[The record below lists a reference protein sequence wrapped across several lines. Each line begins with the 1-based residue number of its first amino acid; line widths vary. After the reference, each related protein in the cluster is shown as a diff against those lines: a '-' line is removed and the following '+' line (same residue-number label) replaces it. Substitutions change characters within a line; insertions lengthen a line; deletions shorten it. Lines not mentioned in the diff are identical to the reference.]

1 MLHRACQTGWGAAAI
16 FEPLLG
22 AKKAPE
28 PRGNVLLLKRSVS
41 GVIVGALATVL
52 SVSPFAARADVA
64 VIRDAETEQLLR
76 DYVTPIFHAAG
87 INTGAARIILIGD
100 KSFNAFVA
108 DGQKIFVN
116 VGALMDAKTPNE
128 IIGVLAHESGHIAGG
143 HLARGRQELA
153 RAQIMSVAGMLVG
166 AAGAVATGVSARRNN
181 GPVGTDSA
189 GMAGMIMG
197 PQELVRRNL
206 LAYQRTEEQAADRA
220 AVRFLDATHQSSKGL
235 LTTLERFS
243 NDALFQTTQ
252 VDPYLQSHPLPAE
265 RISNLQQL
273 AKASPYCDAKD
284 SPALQARHD
293 LMRAKLVGFL
303 GDMNEI
309 ARRYPL
315 RETSLP
321 ARYARAIS
329 AYRFG
334 RLQES
339 LGQIEGLIAAEP
351 NNPYFWELKGQVLLE
366 SGRAAEALAP
376 LRKATAMAPGAVPI
390 KVLYGHALVATDT
403 PTNTAEAIG
412 VLANATQR
420 DNESAEGF
428 EYLSMAYHRKGET
441 PKAQLAAAQSLFVA
455 GKYVEARTQASRA
468 QAQFKDGT
476 PGWLK
481 ADDILN
487 YRPPKSDGIF
497 D

>member
-1 MLHRACQTGWGAAAI
+1 M
-16 FEPLLG
+16 
-22 AKKAPE
+22 
-28 PRGNVLLLKRSVS
+28 
-41 GVIVGALATVL
+41 
-52 SVSPFAARADVA
+52 
-64 VIRDAETEQLLR
+64 
-76 DYVTPIFHAAG
+76 
-87 INTGAARIILIGD
+87 
-100 KSFNAFVA
+100 
-108 DGQKIFVN
+108 
-116 VGALMDAKTPNE
+116 
-128 IIGVLAHESGHIAGG
+128 
-143 HLARGRQELA
+143 
-153 RAQIMSVAGMLVG
+153 
-166 AAGAVATGVSARRNN
+166 
-181 GPVGTDSA
+181 
-189 GMAGMIMG
+189 
-197 PQELVRRNL
+197 
-206 LAYQRTEEQAADRA
+206 
-220 AVRFLDATHQSSKGL
+220 
-235 LTTLERFS
+235 
-243 NDALFQTTQ
+243 
-252 VDPYLQSHPLPAE
+252 QSHPLPAE

-273 AKASPYCDAKD
+273 AKASPYYDAKD

-403 PTNTAEAIG
+403 PPNTAEAIG

-420 DNESAEGF
+420 DKDSAEGF
-428 EYLSMAYHRKGET
+428 EYGWDRREPRGAVAARFAAACM
-441 PKAQLAAAQSLFVA
+441 LAAAQSLFVA

-468 QAQFKDGT
+468 QAQFKEGS

>member
-1 MLHRACQTGWGAAAI
+1 MKRFCSQFVASALAAA
-16 FEPLLG
+16 LSLASASAHAG
-22 AKKAPE
+22 
-28 PRGNVLLLKRSVS
+28 VS
-41 GVIVGALATVL
+41 I
-52 SVSPFAARADVA
+52 
-64 VIRDAETEQLLR
+64 IRDAETEQLLR

-87 INTGAARIILIGD
+87 INTGAARIILVGD

-108 DGQKIFVN
+108 DGQKIYIN
-116 VGALMDAKTPNE
+116 VGALMEAKTPNE

-143 HLARGRQELA
+143 HLVRGRQELA
-153 RAQIMSVAGMLVG
+153 KAQIMSVAGMLVG
-166 AAGAVATGVSARRNN
+166 AAGAVATGVGARRVN
-181 GPVGTDSA
+181 GPVGTDSG
-189 GMAGMIMG
+189 GMMGMIMG
-197 PQELVRRNL
+197 PQELVRRSL

-235 LTTLERFS
+235 LATLERFS
-243 NDALFQTTQ
+243 NDALFQTSQ
-252 VDPYLQSHPLPAE
+252 LDPYLLSHPLPTE

-273 AKASPYCDAKD
+273 AKASPYYEAKD
-284 SPALQARHD
+284 PPALQARHD

-303 GDMNEI
+303 GDMSEI

-315 RETSLP
+315 RDNSLP

-329 AYRFG
+329 DYRFG

-339 LGQIEGLIAAEP
+339 LTQIDGLISAEP
-351 NNPYFWELKGQVLLE
+351 NNAYFWELKGQVLLE
-366 SGRAAEALAP
+366 SGRAAEALGP
-376 LRKATAMAPGAVPI
+376 LRKATSMVPNAVPM
-390 KVLYGHALVATDT
+390 KVLYGHALVATDK
-403 PTNTAEAIG
+403 PPNTAEAIT

-420 DNESAEGF
+420 DQDSAEAF
-428 EYLSMAYHRKGET
+428 EYLSMAYHRKGDT
-441 PKAQLAAAQSLFVA
+441 PKAQLAAAQGLFVS

-468 QAQFKDGT
+468 QAQFKEGS

-487 YRPPKSDGIF
+487 YRPPKSDSIF

>member
-1 MLHRACQTGWGAAAI
+1 LSFDALCFR
-16 FEPLLG
+16 
-22 AKKAPE
+22 
-28 PRGNVLLLKRSVS
+28 RS
-41 GVIVGALATVL
+41 GRALASVL
-52 SVSPFAARADVA
+52 SLTCAPARAEVSI
-64 VIRDAETEQLLR
+64 IRDAETEQLLR

-87 INTGAARIILIGD
+87 INTGAARIILVGD

-108 DGQKIFVN
+108 DGQKIFIN

-153 RAQIMSVAGMLVG
+153 KAQIMSVAGMLAS
-166 AAGAVATGVSARRNN
+166 AAGAVATGMAARRNN
-181 GPVGTDSA
+181 GVLGTDSA
-189 GMAGMIMG
+189 GMAGIMYG
-197 PQELVRRNL
+197 PQELIRRSL

-220 AVRFLDATHQSSKGL
+220 AVRFLDTTHQSSKGL

-243 NDALFQTTQ
+243 NDALFQSSQ
-252 VDPYLQSHPLPAE
+252 VDPYLQSHPLPTE

-273 AKASPYCDAKD
+273 ARASPNYETKDA
-284 SPALQARHD
+284 PALQERHD
-293 LMRAKLVGFL
+293 LMRAKLTGFL
-303 GDMNEI
+303 GDMGEI
-309 ARRYPL
+309 ARRYPA
-315 RETSLP
+315 RDASLP

-334 RLQES
+334 RLPES
-339 LGQIEGLIAAEP
+339 LRQIEGLVAAEP
-351 NNPYFWELKGQVLLE
+351 NNPFFWELKGQVLLE

-376 LRKATAMAPGAVPI
+376 LRKATTMAPGAVPI

-403 PTNTAEAIG
+403 PTNTAEAVG

-420 DNESAEGF
+420 DQDSAEGF
-428 EYLSMAYHRKGET
+428 QYLSMAYHRKGET
-441 PKAQLAAAQSLFVA
+441 PKAQLAAAQGLFIT
-455 GKYVEARTQASRA
+455 GNYVEARTQASRA
-468 QAQFKDGT
+468 QAQFKEGS

-487 YRPPKSDGIF
+487 YRPPKTDGIF

>member
-1 MLHRACQTGWGAAAI
+1 VIQVHSIKRLPSDFIAAV
-16 FEPLLG
+16 LTVS
-22 AKKAPE
+22 
-28 PRGNVLLLKRSVS
+28 VLLTAAPAQAGVS
-41 GVIVGALATVL
+41 I
-52 SVSPFAARADVA
+52 
-64 VIRDAETEQLLR
+64 IRDAETEQLLR

-108 DGQKIFVN
+108 DGQKIFIN

-128 IIGVLAHESGHIAGG
+128 VIGVLAHESGHIAGG
-143 HLARGRQELA
+143 HLVRGRQELA
-153 RAQIMSVAGMLVG
+153 KAQIMSVAGMLVG
-166 AAGAVATGVSARRNN
+166 AAGAVATGVSARHNN
-181 GPVGTDSA
+181 GPLGTDSA
-189 GMAGMIMG
+189 GMAGIMLG
-197 PQELVRRNL
+197 PQELVRRSM

-252 VDPYLQSHPLPAE
+252 IDPYLQTHPLPAE

-273 AKASPYCDAKD
+273 AKASPYYDSKD
-284 SPALQARHD
+284 SPGLQARHD

-303 GDMNEI
+303 GDVSEI

-315 RETSLP
+315 RDTSLP
-321 ARYARAIS
+321 ARYARGIS

-339 LGQIEGLIAAEP
+339 LGQIDGLIAAEP

-366 SGRAAEALAP
+366 SGRPADALAP
-376 LRKATAMAPGAVPI
+376 LRKATGMAPSAVPM

-403 PTNTAEAIG
+403 PASTAEAIG
-412 VLANATQR
+412 ILANATQR
-420 DNESAEGF
+420 DQDSADAF
-428 EYLSMAYHRKGET
+428 EYLSMAYHRKGNT
-441 PKAQLAAAQSLFVA
+441 PKAQLAAAQGLFVS

-468 QAQFKDGT
+468 QAQFKEGS

-487 YRPPKSDGIF
+487 YRPPPTGGIF

>member
-1 MLHRACQTGWGAAAI
+1 MTR
-16 FEPLLG
+16 P
-22 AKKAPE
+22 
-28 PRGNVLLLKRSVS
+28 VS
-41 GVIVGALATVL
+41 GVLAGALAAL
-52 SVSPFAARADVA
+52 SITGSVARADGVS

-87 INTGAARIILIGD
+87 INTGAARIILVGD

-108 DGQKIFVN
+108 DGQKIFIN
-116 VGALMDAKTPNE
+116 VGALMEAKTPNE

-197 PQELVRRNL
+197 PQELVRRHL

-243 NDALFQTTQ
+243 NDALFQTSQ
-252 VDPYLQSHPLPAE
+252 IDPYLLSHPLPTE
-265 RISNLQQL
+265 RISNLQQF
-273 AKASPYCDAKD
+273 AKASPYYDAND

-303 GDMNEI
+303 GDPNEA
-309 ARRYPL
+309 ARRYPT
-315 RETSLP
+315 RDGSLP

-339 LGQIEGLIAAEP
+339 LAQIDGLTTAEP
-351 NNPYFWELKGQVLLE
+351 NSPYFWELKGQVLLE
-366 SGRAAEALAP
+366 SGRANEAIAP
-376 LRKATAMAPGAVPI
+376 LRKATTMAPNAVPI
-390 KVLYGHALVATDT
+390 KVLYGHALVASGT
-403 PTNTAEAIG
+403 PANTAEAIS

-420 DNESAEGF
+420 DQDSAEGF

-441 PKAQLAAAQSLFVA
+441 PKAQLAAAQGLFVS

-468 QAQFKDGT
+468 QAQFKEGS

-487 YRPPKSDGIF
+487 YRPPKTDGIF

>member
-1 MLHRACQTGWGAAAI
+1 MR
-16 FEPLLG
+16 
-22 AKKAPE
+22 
-28 PRGNVLLLKRSVS
+28 LLLPDCSVTRFLR
-41 GVIVGALATVL
+41 GVVAVTFPFALAT
-52 SVSPFAARADVA
+52 SSAPARADVS

-76 DYVTPIFHAAG
+76 DYVTPIFRAAG
-87 INTGAARIILIGD
+87 INTGAARIVLVGD

-116 VGALMDAKTPNE
+116 VGALMEAKTPNE

-153 RAQIMSVAGMLVG
+153 KAQIMSVAGMLVG

-181 GPVGTDSA
+181 GPIGTDSA
-189 GMAGMIMG
+189 GIAGIITG
-197 PQELVRRNL
+197 PQELVRRSL

-235 LTTLERFS
+235 LATLERFS
-243 NDALFQTTQ
+243 NDALFQSSQ
-252 VDPYLQSHPLPAE
+252 LDPYLQSHPLPAE

-273 AKASPYCDAKD
+273 ATASSYYETRDL
-284 SPALQARHD
+284 PALQARHD

-303 GDMNEI
+303 GDVNEA
-309 ARRYPL
+309 ARRYPV
-315 RETSLP
+315 RDTSLP

-339 LGQIEGLIAAEP
+339 LGQIDGLIAAEP
-351 NNPYFWELKGQVLLE
+351 GNPYFWELKGQVLLE

-376 LRKATAMAPGAVPI
+376 LRKATAMAPSAVPI

-403 PTNTAEAIG
+403 PANTAEAIG

-420 DNESAEGF
+420 DQDSAEAF

-468 QAQFKDGT
+468 QAQFRDGS

-487 YRPPKSDGIF
+487 YRPPKTDGIF

>member
-1 MLHRACQTGWGAAAI
+1 LT
-16 FEPLLG
+16 
-22 AKKAPE
+22 
-28 PRGNVLLLKRSVS
+28 RSVS
-41 GVIVGALATVL
+41 GVLAAALAPLL
-52 SVSPFAARADVA
+52 SLTSAQVRAEVSI
-64 VIRDAETEQLLR
+64 IRDAETEQLLR
-76 DYVTPIFHAAG
+76 DYATPIFHAAG
-87 INTGAARIILIGD
+87 INTGAARIILVGD

-108 DGQKIFVN
+108 DGQKIFIN

-153 RAQIMSVAGMLVG
+153 KAQIMSVAGMLAS
-166 AAGAVATGVSARRNN
+166 AAGAVATGMAARRNN
-181 GPVGTDSA
+181 GPLGTDSA
-189 GMAGMIMG
+189 GMAGIMYG
-197 PQELVRRNL
+197 PQELIRRSL

-243 NDALFQTTQ
+243 NDALFQSSQ
-252 VDPYLQSHPLPAE
+252 LDPYLQSHPLPAE

-273 AKASPYCDAKD
+273 AKASPNYETMD

-293 LMRAKLVGFL
+293 LMRAKLTGFL
-303 GDMNEI
+303 GDMGEI
-309 ARRYPL
+309 ARRYPA
-315 RETSLP
+315 RDASLP

-339 LGQIEGLIAAEP
+339 LGQIEGLVAGEP
-351 NNPYFWELKGQVLLE
+351 NNPFFWELKGQVLLE

-390 KVLYGHALVATDT
+390 KVLYGHALVATDS
-403 PTNTAEAIG
+403 PANTAEAVG

-420 DNESAEGF
+420 DQDSAEAF
-428 EYLSMAYHRKGET
+428 QYLSMAYHRKGET
-441 PKAQLAAAQSLFVA
+441 PKAQLAAAQGLFIT
-455 GKYVEARTQASRA
+455 GNYVEARTQASRA
-468 QAQFKDGT
+468 QAQFEEGS

-487 YRPPKSDGIF
+487 YRPPKTDGIF

>member
-1 MLHRACQTGWGAAAI
+1 MECSSHIRAFSAGEKSAELRIA
-16 FEPLLG
+16 
-22 AKKAPE
+22 
-28 PRGNVLLLKRSVS
+28 LLKRTVS
-41 GVIVGALATVL
+41 AVIAGALATIL
-52 SVSPFAARADVA
+52 SMDPFAARADVA

-87 INTGAARIILIGD
+87 INTGAARIILVGD

-116 VGALMDAKTPNE
+116 VGSLMDAKTPNE

-166 AAGAVATGVSARRNN
+166 AAGALATGVSARRNN
-181 GPVGTDSA
+181 GPLGTDSG
-189 GMAGMIMG
+189 GMAGIITG
-197 PQELVRRNL
+197 PQELVRRSL

-243 NDALFQTTQ
+243 NDALFQTSQ
-252 VDPYLQSHPLPAE
+252 IDPYLQSHPLPAE

-273 AKASPYCDAKD
+273 ARASPYYDARD
-284 SPALQARHD
+284 PPALQARHD

-303 GDMNEI
+303 GDMSDI

-315 RETSLP
+315 RDASLP

-366 SGRAAEALAP
+366 SGRAVEALAP
-376 LRKATAMAPGAVPI
+376 LRKATAMSPSAVPI

-403 PTNTAEAIG
+403 PANTAEAIG

-420 DNESAEGF
+420 DQDSAEGF

-468 QAQFKDGT
+468 QAQFKEGS

-487 YRPPKSDGIF
+487 YRPPKSDSIF

>member
-1 MLHRACQTGWGAAAI
+1 MVANEEVRSPRQRPYWSLFCEPKSCPAFSDCPLTRSASGAIAAA
-16 FEPLLG
+16 LASGLTLTC
-22 AKKAPE
+22 AP
-28 PRGNVLLLKRSVS
+28 
-41 GVIVGALATVL
+41 
-52 SVSPFAARADVA
+52 ARAEVSI
-64 VIRDAETEQLLR
+64 IRDAETEQLLR

-108 DGQKIFVN
+108 DGQKIFIN
-116 VGALMDAKTPNE
+116 VGALMEAKTPNE

-181 GPVGTDSA
+181 GPLGTDSA
-189 GMAGMIMG
+189 GMAGIITG
-197 PQELVRRNL
+197 PQELVRRSL

-235 LTTLERFS
+235 LATLERFS
-243 NDALFQTTQ
+243 NDALFQTSQ
-252 VDPYLQSHPLPAE
+252 LDPYLQSHPLPAE

-273 AKASPYCDAKD
+273 AKASLHYEAKD
-284 SPALQARHD
+284 APALQARHD

-303 GDMNEI
+303 GDMSEI
-309 ARRYPL
+309 ARRYPS
-315 RETSLP
+315 RDTSLP

-334 RLQES
+334 RLPES
-339 LGQIEGLIAAEP
+339 LTLIDALIAAEAS
-351 NNPYFWELKGQVLLE
+351 NPYFWELKGQVLLE

-376 LRKATAMAPGAVPI
+376 LRKATAMAPGAVPM

-403 PTNTAEAIG
+403 PANTAEAVGI
-412 VLANATQR
+412 LANATQR
-420 DNESAEGF
+420 DQDSAEAF
-428 EYLSMAYHRKGET
+428 QYLAMAYHRKGET
-441 PKAQLAAAQSLFVA
+441 PKAQLAAAQGLFVS

-468 QAQFKDGT
+468 QAQFKEGS

-487 YRPPKSDGIF
+487 YRPPKTDGIF

>member
-1 MLHRACQTGWGAAAI
+1 
-16 FEPLLG
+16 
-22 AKKAPE
+22 
-28 PRGNVLLLKRSVS
+28 LKRSVS
-41 GVIVGALATVL
+41 GVIAGALVTAL
-52 SVSPFAARADVA
+52 SLNSLPAHAEVSI
-64 VIRDAETEQLLR
+64 IRDAETEQLLR

-166 AAGAVATGVSARRNN
+166 AAATGVSARRNN
-181 GPVGTDSA
+181 GQLGTDSA
-189 GMAGMIMG
+189 GMAGIITG
-197 PQELVRRNL
+197 PQELVRRSL

-235 LTTLERFS
+235 LATLEHFS
-243 NDALFQTTQ
+243 NDALFQTSQ
-252 VDPYLQSHPLPAE
+252 LDPYLQSHPLPAE

-273 AKASPYCDAKD
+273 AKASPYYEAKD
-284 SPALQARHD
+284 APAFQARHD

-303 GDMNEI
+303 GDMSEI
-309 ARRYPL
+309 ARRYPS
-315 RETSLP
+315 RDTSLP

-334 RLQES
+334 RLPES
-339 LGQIEGLIAAEP
+339 LTLIDALIAAEAS
-351 NNPYFWELKGQVLLE
+351 NPYFWELKGQVLLE

-376 LRKATAMAPGAVPI
+376 LRKATAMAPGAVPM

-403 PTNTAEAIG
+403 PANTAEAVGI
-412 VLANATQR
+412 LANATQR
-420 DNESAEGF
+420 DQDSAEAF
-428 EYLSMAYHRKGET
+428 QYLSMAYHRKGET
-441 PKAQLAAAQSLFVA
+441 PKAQLAAAQGLFVS
-455 GKYVEARTQASRA
+455 GKYVEARTQASRP
-468 QAQFKDGT
+468 QAQFKEGS

-487 YRPPKSDGIF
+487 YRPPKTDGIF

>member
-1 MLHRACQTGWGAAAI
+1 M
-16 FEPLLG
+16 
-22 AKKAPE
+22 
-28 PRGNVLLLKRSVS
+28 
-41 GVIVGALATVL
+41 
-52 SVSPFAARADVA
+52 
-64 VIRDAETEQLLR
+64 
-76 DYVTPIFHAAG
+76 
-87 INTGAARIILIGD
+87 
-100 KSFNAFVA
+100 
-108 DGQKIFVN
+108 
-116 VGALMDAKTPNE
+116 
-128 IIGVLAHESGHIAGG
+128 
-143 HLARGRQELA
+143 
-153 RAQIMSVAGMLVG
+153 
-166 AAGAVATGVSARRNN
+166 
-181 GPVGTDSA
+181 
-189 GMAGMIMG
+189 
-197 PQELVRRNL
+197 

-220 AVRFLDATHQSSKGL
+220 AVRFLDGTHQSSKGL

-243 NDALFQTTQ
+243 NDALFQTSQ
-252 VDPYLQSHPLPAE
+252 IDPYLQSHPLPAE

-273 AKASPYCDAKD
+273 AKASPNYETKD
-284 SPALQARHD
+284 PPALQARHD
-293 LMRAKLVGFL
+293 LMRAKLTGFL
-303 GDMNEI
+303 ADSGEI
-309 ARRYPL
+309 VRRYPL
-315 RETSLP
+315 RDASLP

-339 LGQIEGLIAAEP
+339 LAQIDGLIAAQS

-403 PTNTAEAIG
+403 PANTAEAIG

-420 DNESAEGF
+420 DQDSAEGF

-441 PKAQLAAAQSLFVA
+441 PKAQLAAAQGLFVT

-468 QAQFKDGT
+468 QAQFKEGS

-481 ADDILN
+481 ADDILT
-487 YRPPKSDGIF
+487 YRPPATSGFF

>member
-1 MLHRACQTGWGAAAI
+1 
-16 FEPLLG
+16 
-22 AKKAPE
+22 
-28 PRGNVLLLKRSVS
+28 LKRSVS
-41 GVIVGALATVL
+41 GVIATALAATL
-52 SVSPFAARADVA
+52 SINSLPARADVSI
-64 VIRDAETEQLLR
+64 IRDAETEQLLR

-87 INTGAARIILIGD
+87 INTGAARIVLIGD

-108 DGQKIFVN
+108 DGQKIFIN
-116 VGALMDAKTPNE
+116 VGALMEAKTPNE

-153 RAQIMSVAGMLVG
+153 KAQIMSVAGMLVG
-166 AAGAVATGVSARRNN
+166 AAGAVATGISARRNN
-181 GPVGTDSA
+181 GPLGTDSA
-189 GMAGMIMG
+189 GMAGIITG
-197 PQELVRRNL
+197 PQELVRRSL

-220 AVRFLDATHQSSKGL
+220 AVRFLDATNQSSKGL
-235 LTTLERFS
+235 LATLERFS
-243 NDALFQTTQ
+243 NDALFQTSQ
-252 VDPYLQSHPLPAE
+252 LDPYLQTHPLPAE
-265 RISNLQQL
+265 RISNMQQL
-273 AKASPYCDAKD
+273 AKASPYYESKDA
-284 SPALQARHD
+284 PALQARHD

-303 GDMNEI
+303 GDMSET
-309 ARRYPL
+309 ARRYPQ
-315 RETSLP
+315 RDASLP

-339 LGQIEGLIAAEP
+339 LTQIDALTAAEP
-351 NNPYFWELKGQVLLE
+351 NNAYFWELKGQVLLE

-376 LRKATAMAPGAVPI
+376 LRKAAAMAPGAVPI
-390 KVLYGHALVATDT
+390 KVLYGHALVAADT
-403 PTNTAEAIG
+403 PANTAEAVG

-420 DNESAEGF
+420 DQDSAEAF
-428 EYLSMAYHRKGET
+428 QYLSMAYHRKGET
-441 PKAQLAAAQSLFVA
+441 PKAQLAAAQGLFVS

-468 QAQFKDGT
+468 QAQFKEGS

-487 YRPPKSDGIF
+487 YRPPKTEGIF

>member
-1 MLHRACQTGWGAAAI
+1 VTRPVPGVIAAALAALSI
-16 FEPLLG
+16 TG
-22 AKKAPE
+22 
-28 PRGNVLLLKRSVS
+28 SVATAD
-41 GVIVGALATVL
+41 GV
-52 SVSPFAARADVA
+52 S

-87 INTGAARIILIGD
+87 INTGAARIILVGD

-108 DGQKIFVN
+108 DGQKIFIN
-116 VGALMDAKTPNE
+116 VGALMEAKTPNE

-197 PQELVRRNL
+197 PQELVRRHL

-220 AVRFLDATHQSSKGL
+220 AVRFLDTTHQSSKGL

-243 NDALFQTTQ
+243 NDALFQTSQ
-252 VDPYLQSHPLPAE
+252 VDPYLLSHPLPTE
-265 RISNLQQL
+265 RISNLQQF
-273 AKASPYCDAKD
+273 AKASPYYEAKD
-284 SPALQARHD
+284 SPGLQGRHD

-303 GDMNEI
+303 GDPNEA
-309 ARRYPL
+309 ARRYPM
-315 RETSLP
+315 RDASLP

-339 LGQIEGLIAAEP
+339 LAQIDGLTTAEP
-351 NNPYFWELKGQVLLE
+351 NSPYFWELKGQVLLE
-366 SGRAAEALAP
+366 SGRANEAIAP
-376 LRKATAMAPGAVPI
+376 LRKATTMAPSAVPI
-390 KVLYGHALVATDT
+390 KVLYGHALVASGT
-403 PTNTAEAIG
+403 PANTAQAIS

-420 DNESAEGF
+420 DQDSAEGF

-441 PKAQLAAAQSLFVA
+441 PKAQLAAAQGLFVS

-468 QAQFKDGT
+468 QAQFTEGS

-487 YRPPKSDGIF
+487 YRPPKTDGIF

>member
-1 MLHRACQTGWGAAAI
+1 
-16 FEPLLG
+16 
-22 AKKAPE
+22 
-28 PRGNVLLLKRSVS
+28 LKRFVP
-41 GVIVGALATVL
+41 GVVAVTFTLAL
-52 SVSPFAARADVA
+52 SFAPARADVSI
-64 VIRDAETEQLLR
+64 IRDAETEQLLR

-87 INTGAARIILIGD
+87 INTGAARIILVGD

-108 DGQKIFVN
+108 DGQKIFIN

-153 RAQIMSVAGMLVG
+153 KAQIMSVAGMLAS
-166 AAGAVATGVSARRNN
+166 AAGAVATGVAARRGT
-181 GPVGTDSA
+181 GPLGTDSA
-189 GMAGMIMG
+189 GMAGIMYG
-197 PQELVRRNL
+197 PQELIRRSL

-220 AVRFLDATHQSSKGL
+220 AVRFLDATHQSSRGL

-243 NDALFQTTQ
+243 NDALFQSSQ
-252 VDPYLQSHPLPAE
+252 LDPYLQSHPLPAE

-273 AKASPYCDAKD
+273 AKASPYYEIQD
-284 SPALQARHD
+284 SPAQQARHD
-293 LMRAKLVGFL
+293 LMRAKLTGFL
-303 GDMNEI
+303 GEMAEI
-309 ARRYPL
+309 ARRYPA
-315 RETSLP
+315 RDVSLP

-339 LGQIEGLIAAEP
+339 LTQIDGLVAAEP
-351 NNPYFWELKGQVLLE
+351 ANPYFWELKGQVLLE
-366 SGRAAEALAP
+366 SGRAAEAIAP

-390 KVLYGHALVATDT
+390 KVLYGHALVATDS
-403 PTNTAEAIG
+403 PANTAEAIG

-420 DNESAEGF
+420 DQDSAEAF
-428 EYLSMAYHRKGET
+428 QYLSMAYHRKGET
-441 PKAQLAAAQSLFVA
+441 PKAQLAAAQGLFVS
-455 GKYVEARTQASRA
+455 GQYVEARTQASRA
-468 QAQFKDGT
+468 QAQFKEGS

-487 YRPPKSDGIF
+487 YRPPKTDGIF